1 MSRQQRRTSYLER
14 NQRRAQV
21 YVEGNTVRRLNAV
34 PEREYREEREAQERG
49 KKEREQE
56 RRARHAAQRNRERA
70 MQMSPAYLVFLTL
83 AVILTVGVCTCYIQL
98 QSDISSRM
106 RNIASLETQ
115 ILDLQME
122 NDAAMKRIETS
133 VNLDEIKET
142 AMNEMGMVYPG
153 EEQIVYFTV
162 DMDDY
167 MNQYQDIP
175 EK

>member
-1 MSRQQRRTSYLER
+1 MSRQQGRTSYLER
-14 NQRRAQV
+14 NQRKAQA
-21 YVEGNTVRRLNAV
+21 YVEGNTVRKLNAV
-34 PEREYREEREAQERG
+34 PEREYREERERR
-49 KKEREQE
+49 EREQD

-83 AVILTVGVCTCYIQL
+83 SVILTVGVCACYIQL

-106 RNIASLETQ
+106 RNIASLESQ

-162 DMDDY
+162 DTNDY